1 MNFKYPI
8 SKEDSTDYNAE
19 DLYSI
24 LSREKS
30 GHYLLGNHQFWHG
43 GIHFSTET
51 VEQCALKQPIR
62 CIADGEVIAYRI
74 NKKYK
79 ESKLNT
85 TTLQYS
91 NSFCLVKHTYKS
103 PSEPVKTP
111 AKDPAKLN
119 DDWKGKKI
127 RILAPTFPSYTDEAL
142 SQGKKFMPKSLMLEI
157 LQVSSTTKAI
167 GKIEYYP
174 IKAKVLQSVEAKG
187 AKTKEASDAFTKD
200 DEIWFCAFK
209 SDASIR
215 ESKDYKVNLFKD
227 ITPQDW
233 TSKTITLAKTYTG
246 YKEIADST
254 STTAEKIVVPEKTAL
269 QIKEVQTET
278 TNDYHYSKVTASTAL
293 KMQDAQDKLLPN
305 KELKAG
311 EEFWIALT
319 DNDGY
324 VPTTADD
331 KELYSDTT
339 PPPEPKTNNL
349 TFYSLYM
356 HLLPYEQYP
365 TQKDEVQRQA
375 KVVKGG
381 LRARDKIIDDKDT
394 KVLGK
399 ISKDTIVNILEVKE
413 DEAGNNNCARV
424 TIADNSGK
432 ITQINETTKKEE
444 EVTPPANGFWIV
456 LKDKQTNNGKTTW
469 NEYATEIP
477 QPKREY
483 PSYWTQQVTAKVI
496 MDGMSTRQAP
506 DAGSDVAGATLLI
519 KLSKDDEVTYSNSK
533 VKTLKISGK
542 DYRMAECKL
551 TKEKPEF
558 TKAGITTFWACVES
572 SYMTTTKAT
581 PNTFDTIDTS
591 NAVKISAGD
600 PVGYLG
606 LYEVPASPSGGKSD
620 KPKKQVHIEV
630 FTLAEETDL
639 KKFLDNE
646 AGLMGGKQYIKIP
659 KGTVLDKQQAEEAG
673 ATTNTLNS
681 TWQNKETKTLA
692 NTFVSYASEKLE
704 SRGKKKMPKGLK
716 LKILQVK
723 DTTTKIGST
732 NYYVAKA
739 KVLEDIKADL
749 TSTHDYKKDE
759 EIWFAAFTANKKII
773 YSAPQKTNLLQ
784 DVTPKPTEAANK
796 DKPQTTEQLQ
806 EVYYKTQYDHI
817 ISPDSAKLVNNK
829 YLVTLYEN
837 RQSIT
842 GCVAQNKIEKI
853 SQYELTKLGF
863 TLIKEQN
870 TNADGSVSTTN
881 TDGFIDQTKMTQFY
895 QDLCKEMDSK
905 ENGGNGDGKLSLAEL
920 RSALKDPVLSE
931 KWSKLIAYHPTE
943 WQAKGDD
950 PKWQRLDSDILQ
962 GEANKALREHEK
974 ERITNLVFWDD
985 VSDLKGKKVAFHFH
999 PVAFVEHL
1007 QFKGV
1012 GIATFHIFY
1021 DGRIEKHIPAAIKSG
1036 YENKYQYIYHDK
1048 NGVIHDICTADWHLT
1063 KKKANGVRSNTIP
1076 STSGIKSD
1084 NNVSEGNTSRRVIYN
1099 NGDIAEYGRHPSY
1112 GLIWRLYRALN
1123 EDIEIVKMP
1132 DQINYSKDDTIIKY
1146 NFSNTK
1152 RRYTGPGPLAGF
1164 IGALADIGLEIT
1176 TTGSCFSEASCFP
1189 SAEHVN
1195 GDSVDTLYF
1204 LSVERDQNFI
1214 NAMHKFHFKKILAG
1228 SSAYFYK
1235 TVNKK
1240 KTYVFTNA
1248 ADGGTLHDSHLHSGN
1263 FDSSQIKIVRTIGD
1277 SLSTT
1282 ENNFTIADAKTA
1294 IKKIYD
1300 THGKDMAIIIER
1312 MYRDE
1317 TAHFSSL
1324 QYKRCGTGGMESF
1337 GSAPYYGWDSS
1348 FFTQN
1353 PSYTPTGTWS
1363 AYENKGMSGQG
1374 GNTQVTDRKKVFVV
1388 LPSVLAGME
1397 YKVFYI
1403 NKHNGNWARWHST
1416 DATAQTTYKEYIEKI
1431 TPKFVNEIEASKND
1445 SK

>member
-91 NSFCLVKHTYKS
+91 SSFCLVKHTYKS

-111 AKDPAKLN
+111 AKDPTKLN

-157 LQVSSTTKAI
+157 LEVSSTTKAI
-167 GKIEYYP
+167 GKIQYYP

-254 STTAEKIVVPEKTAL
+254 SKTAEKIVVPEKTAL

-293 KMQDAQDKLLPN
+293 KMQDAQGKLLPN

-381 LRARDKIIDDKDT
+381 LRARDKIIDDKET

-506 DAGSDVAGATLLI
+506 DAGSDVAGATLLV
-519 KLSKDDEVTYSNSK
+519 KLNKDDEVTYSNSK

-572 SYMTTTKAT
+572 NYMTTTKAT

-591 NAVKISAGD
+591 NVVKISAGD

-606 LYEVPASPSGGKSD
+606 LYEVPASPTGGKSD

-704 SRGKKKMPKGLK
+704 STGKKKMPKGLK

-773 YSAPQKTNLLQ
+773 YSAPQKINLLQ

-829 YLVTLYEN
+829 YLVTLHEN
-837 RQSIT
+837 KQSIT

-905 ENGGNGDGKLSLAEL
+905 ENGGDGDGKLSLAEL

-950 PKWQRLDSDILQ
+950 PKWQRLASDILP

-985 VSDLKGKKVAFHFH
+985 IRDLKGKKGAFHFH

-1007 QFKGV
+1007 KSNQD
-1012 GIATFHIFY
+1012 ITTFHIY
-1021 DGRIEKHIPAAIKSG
+1021 WGSEQDGLIEKHVVNNAKDKNKYLYVYHDRNNQTHQLGIFTVHTTKEMAVGNKALNSNIELIDVREFRDGYCSIDKKTKAKFMTFNSESNRWFINPECFAGLLGAMLDLNIDYLGFNGFSTSDAKSAGGSRSHINGIAGDLRYISTNRNGERTILQDSFFDFNKQTEFNTALYKYGWARTKLMYSEYFTYNKQENTLLVYTKHMRKDGANGYRHYHHLHLCGFDSSRIKIIETEGNSAG
-1036 YENKYQYIYHDK
+1036 NIGATKLSQAGRDLLKGIESLRLKPYDDQTSKEVTSYVEGATIGYGHLIERKEWDTYKNGLTKNEAEALFDDDLAPYENKVAATITRALEAHEFDALVLFAFNTGEPRNFPTTSVAKLINNPKATTPYKTLDEAWKAWNKSQGVVNNGLINRRAAELKIYHQ
-1048 NGVIHDICTADWHLT
+1048 N
-1063 KKKANGVRSNTIP
+1063 
-1076 STSGIKSD
+1076 
-1084 NNVSEGNTSRRVIYN
+1084 IY
-1099 NGDIAEYGRHPSY
+1099 
-1112 GLIWRLYRALN
+1112 
-1123 EDIEIVKMP
+1123 
-1132 DQINYSKDDTIIKY
+1132 
-1146 NFSNTK
+1146 
-1152 RRYTGPGPLAGF
+1152 
-1164 IGALADIGLEIT
+1164 
-1176 TTGSCFSEASCFP
+1176 
-1189 SAEHVN
+1189 
-1195 GDSVDTLYF
+1195 
-1204 LSVERDQNFI
+1204 ER
-1214 NAMHKFHFKKILAG
+1214 
-1228 SSAYFYK
+1228 
-1235 TVNKK
+1235 
-1240 KTYVFTNA
+1240 
-1248 ADGGTLHDSHLHSGN
+1248 
-1263 FDSSQIKIVRTIGD
+1263 
-1277 SLSTT
+1277 
-1282 ENNFTIADAKTA
+1282 
-1294 IKKIYD
+1294 
-1300 THGKDMAIIIER
+1300 
-1312 MYRDE
+1312 
-1317 TAHFSSL
+1317 
-1324 QYKRCGTGGMESF
+1324 
-1337 GSAPYYGWDSS
+1337 W
-1348 FFTQN
+1348 
-1353 PSYTPTGTWS
+1353 
-1363 AYENKGMSGQG
+1363 
-1374 GNTQVTDRKKVFVV
+1374 
-1388 LPSVLAGME
+1388 
-1397 YKVFYI
+1397 
-1403 NKHNGNWARWHST
+1403 
-1416 DATAQTTYKEYIEKI
+1416 
-1431 TPKFVNEIEASKND
+1431 
-1445 SK
+1445 